1 MALSLTL
8 FLIGGNAPG
17 VATAAHSGRELK
29 STEEISLNR
38 AWKATRKA
46 MNELGFAITREE
58 KDASDSQAQLTALI
72 DGGKIIKVRLI
83 KQSDNLTEI
92 WIRIEPIGSMSLSM
106 WILGKI
112 REQF

>member
-1 MALSLTL
+1 
-8 FLIGGNAPG
+8 
-17 VATAAHSGRELK
+17 
-29 STEEISLNR
+29 
-38 AWKATRKA
+38 